1 MNKLFTLLKNTFYP
15 NNEEYYD
22 FTLPENEIENSE
34 NTETN
39 SSENILT
46 KTNKTPSETNSSNIK
61 IDGINSEKDP
71 KNVFPS
77 LSINLDFLKVK
88 YNTLINSDIS
98 IREFT
103 LNARNKQYNSFLI
116 YIDGM
121 VDTKIINDFVL
132 EPLMLKNKANSY
144 DGNEVKVVSEAISNN
159 ITVRKVKK
167 FDLVDYIYN
176 SLVPQNSVKKK
187 QSFSDILSDV
197 NIGNCLLFV
206 DTIDTAFSIDAKGFK
221 QRSVDSPKNE
231 TVIRGAQEAFTEAI
245 RTNTSMIRRFVNNEN
260 LVIES
265 LSIGKVTKTQ
275 CAVCYMKDIANDD
288 LVAEVKYRLNNL
300 DIDSIISSGQLE
312 QLIEDNSKCSLPQML
327 STERPDKAANH
338 LLSGRVVVIVNGSPY
353 VLIMPCVFVDFLSS
367 AEDPN
372 LKFQYANLLKFVRL
386 VAFFITLLLPGLY
399 VAITN
404 FHQEIIPTELLFA
417 IVASRESVP
426 FPIIVE
432 ILAMEISFELIREA
446 SLRVP
451 SPIGTT
457 IGIIGALILGQ
468 AAVEASI
475 VSPILIIIVAIT
487 GITSFAIPD
496 FYLSFHLRIVRFLY
510 IIAGFLA
517 GFLGI
522 GIVLFSHLV
531 LLCSLKSFGVSYL
544 APFVPATSKN
554 NKAYFMPPFW
564 NREKRPDFLNTKRPQ
579 KEARISMKWK
589 YKIGGN
595 NGN

>member
-1 MNKLFTLLKNTFYP
+1 MNKFFTLIKNTFYP
-15 NNEEYYD
+15 NNEQPYE
-22 FTLPENEIENSE
+22 FILPENGMESSKAPDNSE
-34 NTETN
+34 T
-39 SSENILT
+39 SEI
-46 KTNKTPSETNSSNIK
+46 KTDE
-61 IDGINSEKDP
+61 INSKNDP
-71 KNVFPS
+71 ENVFPS
-77 LSINLDFLKVK
+77 LSVNLEFLKVK
-88 YNTLINSDIS
+88 YNTLINSDIVV
-98 IREFT
+98 REFI
-103 LNARNKQYNSFLI
+103 LNARNKQYNAFLI

-132 EPLMLKNKANSY
+132 EPLMLRNRANIY
-144 DGNEVKVVSEAISNN
+144 DGNETRVVSEAISNN

-176 SLVPQNSVKKK
+176 SLVPQNSVKKQK
-187 QSFSDILSDV
+187 SFSDILSDI
-197 NIGNCLLFV
+197 NMGNCLLFV

-221 QRSVDSPKNE
+221 QRSIDSPKNE

-265 LSIGKVTKTQ
+265 LSVGKVTKTK

-300 DIDSIISSGQLE
+300 DIDTIISSGQLE

-338 LLSGRVVVIVNGSPY
+338 ILSGRVIVVVNGSPY

-372 LKFQYANLLKFVRL
+372 LKFQFANLLKFVRV

-475 VSPILIIIVAIT
+475 VSPILIIIIAIT

-496 FYLSFHLRIVRFLY
+496 FYLSFHLRIARFIY
-510 IIAGFLA
+510 IIGGFLG

-522 GIVLFSHLV
+522 GIVLFGHLII
-531 LLCSLKSFGVSYL
+531 LCSIKSFGVSYL
-544 APFVPATSKN
+544 APYIPATNKN
-554 NKAYFMPPFW
+554 NKSYFMPPLW

-579 KEARISMKWK
+579 KEERVSMKWK
-589 YKIGGN
+589 YQSGGSD
-595 NGN
+595 GD

>member
-1 MNKLFTLLKNTFYP
+1 MNKLFTLIKNTFYP
-15 NNEEYYD
+15 NNEEHYE
-22 FTLPENEIENSE
+22 FILPENSAESVESNDE
-34 NTETN
+34 V
-39 SSENILT
+39 
-46 KTNKTPSETNSSNIK
+46 KTDE
-61 IDGINSEKDP
+61 INSQKDP
-71 KNVFPS
+71 ESVFPS

-88 YNTLINSDIS
+88 YNTLINSDIVV
-98 IREFT
+98 REFT
-103 LNARNKQYNSFLI
+103 LTARNRQYGAFLI

-132 EPLMLKNKANSY
+132 EPLMLRNRANSY
-144 DGNEVKVVSEAISNN
+144 DGNETRVVSEAISNN

-176 SLVPQNSVKKK
+176 SLVPQNAVKKK
-187 QSFSDILSDV
+187 KSFNDILPDI
-197 NIGNCLLFV
+197 NMGNCLLFV

-221 QRSVDSPKNE
+221 QRGVDSPKNE

-265 LSIGKVTKTQ
+265 LSVGKVTKTK

-300 DIDSIISSGQLE
+300 DIDTIISSGQLE

-338 LLSGRVVVIVNGSPY
+338 ILSGRVVVIVNGSPY

-417 IVASRESVP
+417 IVASRESIP

-446 SLRVP
+446 S
-451 SPIGTT
+451 
-457 IGIIGALILGQ
+457 
-468 AAVEASI
+468 
-475 VSPILIIIVAIT
+475 
-487 GITSFAIPD
+487 
-496 FYLSFHLRIVRFLY
+496 
-510 IIAGFLA
+510 
-517 GFLGI
+517 
-522 GIVLFSHLV
+522 
-531 LLCSLKSFGVSYL
+531 
-544 APFVPATSKN
+544 
-554 NKAYFMPPFW
+554 
-564 NREKRPDFLNTKRPQ
+564 
-579 KEARISMKWK
+579 
-589 YKIGGN
+589 
-595 NGN
+595 

>member
-1 MNKLFTLLKNTFYP
+1 MNKLFTLIKNTFYP
-15 NNEEYYD
+15 NNEEHYD
-22 FTLPENEIENSE
+22 FILPENSAESVESNDE
-34 NTETN
+34 V
-39 SSENILT
+39 
-46 KTNKTPSETNSSNIK
+46 KTDE
-61 IDGINSEKDP
+61 INSQKDP
-71 KNVFPS
+71 ESVFPS
-77 LSINLDFLKVK
+77 LSVNLDFLKVK
-88 YNTLINSDIS
+88 YNTLINSDIVV
-98 IREFT
+98 REFT
-103 LNARNKQYNSFLI
+103 LTARNRQYGAFLI

-132 EPLMLKNKANSY
+132 EPLMLRNRANSY
-144 DGNEVKVVSEAISNN
+144 DGNETRVVSEAISNN

-176 SLVPQNSVKKK
+176 SLVPQNAVKKK
-187 QSFSDILSDV
+187 KSFNDILPDI
-197 NIGNCLLFV
+197 NMGNCLLFV

-221 QRSVDSPKNE
+221 QRGVDSPKNE

-265 LSIGKVTKTQ
+265 LSVGKVTKTK

-300 DIDSIISSGQLE
+300 DIDTIISSGQLE

-338 LLSGRVVVIVNGSPY
+338 ILSGRVVVIVNGSPY

-475 VSPILIIIVAIT
+475 VSPILIIIIAIT

-496 FYLSFHLRIVRFLY
+496 FYLSFHLRIARFLY

-522 GIVLFSHLV
+522 GIVLFGHLI

-544 APFVPATSKN
+544 APYVPATSKN

-564 NREKRPDFLNTKRPQ
+564 SREKRPDFLNSKRPRKQ
-579 KEARISMKWK
+579 ERVSMKWK
-589 YKIGGN
+589 YKVDN
-595 NGN
+595 

>member
-1 MNKLFTLLKNTFYP
+1 MNKFFTLIKNTFYP
-15 NNEEYYD
+15 NTEEHYD
-22 FTLPENEIENSE
+22 FILPENNSE
-34 NTETN
+34 SVQSNDEV
-39 SSENILT
+39 
-46 KTNKTPSETNSSNIK
+46 KTDE
-61 IDGINSEKDP
+61 INSQKDP
-71 KNVFPS
+71 ESVFPS
-77 LSINLDFLKVK
+77 LSVNLDFLKVK
-88 YNTLINSDIS
+88 YNTLINSDIVV
-98 IREFT
+98 REFT
-103 LNARNKQYNSFLI
+103 LTARNRQYGAFLI

-132 EPLMLKNKANSY
+132 EPLMLRNRANSY
-144 DGNEVKVVSEAISNN
+144 DGNETRIVSEAISNN

-176 SLVPQNSVKKK
+176 SLVPQNAVKKK
-187 QSFSDILSDV
+187 KSFNDILPDI

-221 QRSVDSPKNE
+221 QRGVDSPKNE

-265 LSIGKVTKTQ
+265 LSVGKVTKTK

-300 DIDSIISSGQLE
+300 DIDTIISSGQLE
-312 QLIEDNSKCSLPQML
+312 QLIEDDSKCSLPQML

-338 LLSGRVVVIVNGSPY
+338 ILSGRVVVIVNGSPY

-475 VSPILIIIVAIT
+475 VSPILIIIIAIT

-496 FYLSFHLRIVRFLY
+496 FYLSFHLRIARFLY

-522 GIVLFSHLV
+522 GIVLFGHLI

-544 APFVPATSKN
+544 APYIPATSKN

-564 NREKRPDFLNTKRPQ
+564 NREKRPDFLNSKRPKKQ
-579 KEARISMKWK
+579 ERVSMKWK
-589 YKIGGN
+589 YQLGGK

>member
-1 MNKLFTLLKNTFYP
+1 MNKFFTLIKNTFYP
-15 NNEEYYD
+15 NNEQPYE
-22 FTLPENEIENSE
+22 FILPENGMESSKAPDNSE
-34 NTETN
+34 T
-39 SSENILT
+39 SEI
-46 KTNKTPSETNSSNIK
+46 KTDE
-61 IDGINSEKDP
+61 INSKNDP
-71 KNVFPS
+71 ENVFPS
-77 LSINLDFLKVK
+77 LSVNLEFLKVK
-88 YNTLINSDIS
+88 YNTLINSDIVV
-98 IREFT
+98 REFI
-103 LNARNKQYNSFLI
+103 LNARNKQYNAFII

-132 EPLMLKNKANSY
+132 EPLMLRNRANIY
-144 DGNEVKVVSEAISNN
+144 DGNETRVVSEAISNN

-176 SLVPQNSVKKK
+176 SLVPQNSVKKQK
-187 QSFSDILSDV
+187 SFSDILSDI
-197 NIGNCLLFV
+197 NMGNCLLFV
-206 DTIDTAFSIDAKGFK
+206 DTIDTTFSIDAKGFK
-221 QRSVDSPKNE
+221 QRSIDSPKNE

-265 LSIGKVTKTQ
+265 LSVGKVTKTK

-300 DIDSIISSGQLE
+300 DIDTIISSGQLE
-312 QLIEDNSKCSLPQML
+312 QLIEDNSKSSLPQML

-338 LLSGRVVVIVNGSPY
+338 ILSGRVVVVVNGSPY

-372 LKFQYANLLKFVRL
+372 LKFQFANLLKFVRL
-386 VAFFITLLLPGLY
+386 LAFIITLLLPGLY

-475 VSPILIIIVAIT
+475 VSPILIIIIAIT

-496 FYLSFHLRIVRFLY
+496 FYLSFHLRIARFIY
-510 IIAGFLA
+510 IIGGFLG

-522 GIVLFSHLV
+522 GIVLFGHLII
-531 LLCSLKSFGVSYL
+531 LCSIKSFGVSYL
-544 APFVPATSKN
+544 APYIPATNKN
-554 NKAYFMPPFW
+554 NKSYFMPPLW

-579 KEARISMKWK
+579 KEERVSMKWK
-589 YKIGGN
+589 YQSGGSD
-595 NGN
+595 GD

>member
-1 MNKLFTLLKNTFYP
+1 MNKLFTLIKNTFYP
-15 NNEEYYD
+15 NNEEHYD
-22 FTLPENEIENSE
+22 FILPENSAESVESNDE
-34 NTETN
+34 V
-39 SSENILT
+39 
-46 KTNKTPSETNSSNIK
+46 KTDE
-61 IDGINSEKDP
+61 INSQKDP
-71 KNVFPS
+71 ESVFPS

-88 YNTLINSDIS
+88 YNTLINSDIVV
-98 IREFT
+98 REFT
-103 LNARNKQYNSFLI
+103 LTARNRQYGAFLI

-132 EPLMLKNKANSY
+132 EPLMLRNRANSY
-144 DGNEVKVVSEAISNN
+144 DGNETRIVSEAISNN

-176 SLVPQNSVKKK
+176 SLVPQNAVKKK
-187 QSFSDILSDV
+187 KSFNDILPDI
-197 NIGNCLLFV
+197 NMGNCLLFV

-221 QRSVDSPKNE
+221 QRGVDSPKNE

-265 LSIGKVTKTQ
+265 LSVGKVTKTK

-300 DIDSIISSGQLE
+300 DIDTIISSGQLE

-338 LLSGRVVVIVNGSPY
+338 ILSGRVVVIVNGSPY

-475 VSPILIIIVAIT
+475 VSPILIIIIAIT

-496 FYLSFHLRIVRFLY
+496 FYLSFHLRIARFLY

-522 GIVLFSHLV
+522 GIVLFGHLI

-544 APFVPATSKN
+544 APYIPATSKN

-564 NREKRPDFLNTKRPQ
+564 SREKRPDFLNSKRPKKQ
-579 KEARISMKWK
+579 ERVSMKWK
-589 YKIGGN
+589 YQLGGK

>member
-1 MNKLFTLLKNTFYP
+1 MNKLFTLIKNTFYP
-15 NNEEYYD
+15 NNEEHYD
-22 FTLPENEIENSE
+22 FILPENSAESVESNDE
-34 NTETN
+34 V
-39 SSENILT
+39 
-46 KTNKTPSETNSSNIK
+46 KTDE
-61 IDGINSEKDP
+61 INSQKDP
-71 KNVFPS
+71 ESVFPS

-88 YNTLINSDIS
+88 YNTLINSDIVV
-98 IREFT
+98 REFT
-103 LNARNKQYNSFLI
+103 LTARNRQYGAFLI

-132 EPLMLKNKANSY
+132 EPLMLRNRANSY
-144 DGNEVKVVSEAISNN
+144 DGNETRVVSEAISNN

-176 SLVPQNSVKKK
+176 SLVPQNAVKKIK
-187 QSFSDILSDV
+187 SFSDILADI
-197 NIGNCLLFV
+197 NMGNCLLFV
-206 DTIDTAFSIDAKGFK
+206 DTIYTAFSIDAKGFK

-265 LSIGKVTKTQ
+265 LSVGKVTKTK

-300 DIDSIISSGQLE
+300 DIDTIISSGQLE

-338 LLSGRVVVIVNGSPY
+338 ILSGRVVVIVNGSPY

-475 VSPILIIIVAIT
+475 VSPILIIIIAIT

-496 FYLSFHLRIVRFLY
+496 FYLSFHLRIARFLY

-522 GIVLFSHLV
+522 GIVLFGHLI

-544 APFVPATSKN
+544 APYIPATSKN

-564 NREKRPDFLNTKRPQ
+564 NREKRPDFLNSKRPRKQ
-579 KEARISMKWK
+579 ERVSMKWK
-589 YKIGGN
+589 YQLGGK

>member
-1 MNKLFTLLKNTFYP
+1 MNKLFTLIKNTFYP
-15 NNEEYYD
+15 NNEEHYE
-22 FTLPENEIENSE
+22 FILPENSAESVESNDE
-34 NTETN
+34 V
-39 SSENILT
+39 
-46 KTNKTPSETNSSNIK
+46 KTDE
-61 IDGINSEKDP
+61 INSQKDP
-71 KNVFPS
+71 ESVFPS

-88 YNTLINSDIS
+88 YNTLINSDIVV
-98 IREFT
+98 REFT
-103 LNARNKQYNSFLI
+103 LTARNRQYGAFLI

-132 EPLMLKNKANSY
+132 EPLMLRNRANSY
-144 DGNEVKVVSEAISNN
+144 DGNETRIVSEAISNN

-176 SLVPQNSVKKK
+176 SLVPQNAVKKK
-187 QSFSDILSDV
+187 KSFNDILPDI
-197 NIGNCLLFV
+197 NMGNCLLFV

-221 QRSVDSPKNE
+221 QRGVDSPKNE

-265 LSIGKVTKTQ
+265 LSVGKVTKTK

-300 DIDSIISSGQLE
+300 DIDTIISSGQLE

-338 LLSGRVVVIVNGSPY
+338 ILSGRVVVIVNGSPY

-475 VSPILIIIVAIT
+475 VSPILIIIIAIT

-496 FYLSFHLRIVRFLY
+496 FYLSFHLRIARFLY

-522 GIVLFSHLV
+522 GIVLFGHLI

-544 APFVPATSKN
+544 APYIPATSKN

-564 NREKRPDFLNTKRPQ
+564 SREKRPDFLNSKRPKKQ
-579 KEARISMKWK
+579 ERVSMKWK
-589 YKIGGN
+589 YQLGGK

>member
-1 MNKLFTLLKNTFYP
+1 MNKLFTLIKNTFYP
-15 NNEEYYD
+15 NNEEHYD
-22 FTLPENEIENSE
+22 FILPENSAESVESNDE
-34 NTETN
+34 V
-39 SSENILT
+39 
-46 KTNKTPSETNSSNIK
+46 KTDE
-61 IDGINSEKDP
+61 INSQKDP
-71 KNVFPS
+71 ESVFPS
-77 LSINLDFLKVK
+77 LSVNLDFLKVK
-88 YNTLINSDIS
+88 YNTLINSDIVV
-98 IREFT
+98 REFT
-103 LNARNKQYNSFLI
+103 LTARNRQYGAFLI

-132 EPLMLKNKANSY
+132 EPLMLRNRANSY
-144 DGNEVKVVSEAISNN
+144 DGNETRVVSEAISNN

-176 SLVPQNSVKKK
+176 SLVPQNAVKKK
-187 QSFSDILSDV
+187 KSFNDILPDI
-197 NIGNCLLFV
+197 NMGNCLLFV

-221 QRSVDSPKNE
+221 QRGVDSPKNE

-265 LSIGKVTKTQ
+265 LSVGKVTKTK

-300 DIDSIISSGQLE
+300 DIDTIISSGQLE

-338 LLSGRVVVIVNGSPY
+338 ILSGRVVVIVNGSPY

-475 VSPILIIIVAIT
+475 VSPILIIIIAIT

-496 FYLSFHLRIVRFLY
+496 FYLSFHLRIARFLY

-522 GIVLFSHLV
+522 GIVLFGHLI

-544 APFVPATSKN
+544 APYIPATSKN

-564 NREKRPDFLNTKRPQ
+564 NREKRPDFLNSKRPRKQ
-579 KEARISMKWK
+579 ERVSMKWK
-589 YKIGGN
+589 YQLGGK

>member
-1 MNKLFTLLKNTFYP
+1 MNKFFTLIKNTFYP
-15 NNEEYYD
+15 NNDPHYE
-22 FTLPENEIENSE
+22 FILPENSAESVEN
-34 NTETN
+34 NDDIKTDNIN
-39 SSENILT
+39 SSQA
-46 KTNKTPSETNSSNIK
+46 
-61 IDGINSEKDP
+61 P

-77 LSINLDFLKVK
+77 LNVNLEFLKVK
-88 YNTLINSDIS
+88 YNTLINSDIVV
-98 IREFT
+98 REFT
-103 LNARNKQYNSFLI
+103 LTARNRQYGAFLI

-132 EPLMLKNKANSY
+132 EPLMLRNRANSY
-144 DGNEVKVVSEAISNN
+144 DGNETRVVSEAISNN

-176 SLVPQNSVKKK
+176 SLVPQNAVKKK
-187 QSFSDILSDV
+187 KSFNDILPDI
-197 NIGNCLLFV
+197 NMGNCLLFV

-221 QRSVDSPKNE
+221 QRGVDSPKNE

-265 LSIGKVTKTQ
+265 LSVGKVTKTK

-300 DIDSIISSGQLE
+300 DIDTIISSGQLE

-338 LLSGRVVVIVNGSPY
+338 ILSGRVVVIVNGSPY

-475 VSPILIIIVAIT
+475 VSPILIIIIAIT

-496 FYLSFHLRIVRFLY
+496 FYLSFHLRIARFLY

-522 GIVLFSHLV
+522 GIVLFGHLI

-544 APFVPATSKN
+544 APYIPATSKN

-564 NREKRPDFLNTKRPQ
+564 NREKRPDFLNSKRPKKQ
-579 KEARISMKWK
+579 ERVSMKWK
-589 YKIGGN
+589 YQLGGK

>member
-1 MNKLFTLLKNTFYP
+1 MNKLFTLIKNTFYP
-15 NNEEYYD
+15 NNEEHYE
-22 FTLPENEIENSE
+22 FILPENSAESVESNDE
-34 NTETN
+34 V
-39 SSENILT
+39 
-46 KTNKTPSETNSSNIK
+46 KTDE
-61 IDGINSEKDP
+61 INSQKDP
-71 KNVFPS
+71 ESVFPS
-77 LSINLDFLKVK
+77 LSVNLDFLKVK
-88 YNTLINSDIS
+88 YNTLINSDIVV
-98 IREFT
+98 REFT
-103 LNARNKQYNSFLI
+103 LTARNRQYGAFLI

-132 EPLMLKNKANSY
+132 EPLMLRNRANSY
-144 DGNEVKVVSEAISNN
+144 DGNETRIVSEAISNN

-176 SLVPQNSVKKK
+176 SLVPQNAVKKK
-187 QSFSDILSDV
+187 KSFNDILPDI
-197 NIGNCLLFV
+197 NMGNCLLFV

-221 QRSVDSPKNE
+221 QRGVDSPKNE

-265 LSIGKVTKTQ
+265 LSVGKVTKTK

-300 DIDSIISSGQLE
+300 DIDTIISSGQLE

-338 LLSGRVVVIVNGSPY
+338 ILSGRVVVIVNGSPY

-386 VAFFITLLLPGLY
+386 VAFFITLHLPGLY

-475 VSPILIIIVAIT
+475 VSPILIIIIAIT

-496 FYLSFHLRIVRFLY
+496 FYLSFHLRIARFLY

-522 GIVLFSHLV
+522 GIVLFVHLI

-544 APFVPATSKN
+544 AAYIPATSKN

-564 NREKRPDFLNTKRPQ
+564 SREKRPDFLNSKRPKKQ
-579 KEARISMKWK
+579 DRISMKWK
-589 YKIGGN
+589 YQLGGK

>member
-1 MNKLFTLLKNTFYP
+1 MNKLFTLIKNTFYP
-15 NNEEYYD
+15 NNEEHYD
-22 FTLPENEIENSE
+22 FILPENSAESVESNDE
-34 NTETN
+34 V
-39 SSENILT
+39 
-46 KTNKTPSETNSSNIK
+46 KTDE
-61 IDGINSEKDP
+61 INSQKDP
-71 KNVFPS
+71 ESVFPS
-77 LSINLDFLKVK
+77 LSVNLDFLKVK
-88 YNTLINSDIS
+88 YNTLINSDIVV
-98 IREFT
+98 REFT
-103 LNARNKQYNSFLI
+103 LTARNRQYGAFLI

-132 EPLMLKNKANSY
+132 EPLMLRNRANSY
-144 DGNEVKVVSEAISNN
+144 DGNETRVVSEAISNN

-176 SLVPQNSVKKK
+176 SLVPQNAVKKK
-187 QSFSDILSDV
+187 KSFNDILPDI
-197 NIGNCLLFV
+197 NMGNCLLFV

-221 QRSVDSPKNE
+221 QRGVDSPKNE

-265 LSIGKVTKTQ
+265 LSVGKVTKTK

-300 DIDSIISSGQLE
+300 DIDTIISSGQLE

-338 LLSGRVVVIVNGSPY
+338 ILSGRVVVIVNGSPY

-475 VSPILIIIVAIT
+475 VSPILIIIIAIT

-496 FYLSFHLRIVRFLY
+496 FYLSFHLRIARFLY

-522 GIVLFSHLV
+522 GIVLFGHLI

-544 APFVPATSKN
+544 APYVPATSKN

-564 NREKRPDFLNTKRPQ
+564 SREKRPDFLNSKRPKKQ
-579 KEARISMKWK
+579 ERVSMKWK
-589 YKIGGN
+589 YQLGGK

>member
-1 MNKLFTLLKNTFYP
+1 MNKLFTLIKNTFYP
-15 NNEEYYD
+15 NNEEHYD
-22 FTLPENEIENSE
+22 FILPENSAESVESNDE
-34 NTETN
+34 V
-39 SSENILT
+39 
-46 KTNKTPSETNSSNIK
+46 KTDE
-61 IDGINSEKDP
+61 INSQKDP
-71 KNVFPS
+71 ESVFPS
-77 LSINLDFLKVK
+77 LSVNLDFLKVK
-88 YNTLINSDIS
+88 YNTLINSDIVV
-98 IREFT
+98 REFT
-103 LNARNKQYNSFLI
+103 LTARNRQYGAFLI

-132 EPLMLKNKANSY
+132 EPLMLRNRANSY
-144 DGNEVKVVSEAISNN
+144 DGNETRVVSEAISNN

-176 SLVPQNSVKKK
+176 SLVPQNAVKKK
-187 QSFSDILSDV
+187 KSFNDILPDI
-197 NIGNCLLFV
+197 NMGNCLLFV

-221 QRSVDSPKNE
+221 QRGVDSPKNE

-265 LSIGKVTKTQ
+265 LSVGKVTKTK

-300 DIDSIISSGQLE
+300 DIDTIISSGQLE

-338 LLSGRVVVIVNGSPY
+338 ILSGRVVVIVNGSPY

-475 VSPILIIIVAIT
+475 VSPILIIIIAIT

-496 FYLSFHLRIVRFLY
+496 FYLSFHLRIARFLY

-522 GIVLFSHLV
+522 GIVLFGHLI

-544 APFVPATSKN
+544 APYVPATSKN

-564 NREKRPDFLNTKRPQ
+564 SREKRPDFLNSKRPRKQ
-579 KEARISMKWK
+579 ERVSMKWK
-589 YKIGGN
+589 YQLGGK

>member
-1 MNKLFTLLKNTFYP
+1 MNKLFTLIKNTFYP
-15 NNEEYYD
+15 NNEEHYD
-22 FTLPENEIENSE
+22 FILPENSAESVESNDE
-34 NTETN
+34 V
-39 SSENILT
+39 
-46 KTNKTPSETNSSNIK
+46 KTDE
-61 IDGINSEKDP
+61 INSQKDP
-71 KNVFPS
+71 ESVFPS
-77 LSINLDFLKVK
+77 LSVNLDFLKVK
-88 YNTLINSDIS
+88 YNTLINSDIVV
-98 IREFT
+98 REFT
-103 LNARNKQYNSFLI
+103 LTARNRQYGAFLI

-132 EPLMLKNKANSY
+132 EPLMLRNRANSY
-144 DGNEVKVVSEAISNN
+144 DGNETRVVSEAISNN

-176 SLVPQNSVKKK
+176 SLVPQNAVKKK
-187 QSFSDILSDV
+187 KSFNDILPDI
-197 NIGNCLLFV
+197 NMGNCLLFV
-206 DTIDTAFSIDAKGFK
+206 DTTDTAFSIDAKGFK
-221 QRSVDSPKNE
+221 QRGVDSPKNE

-265 LSIGKVTKTQ
+265 LSVGKVTKTK
-275 CAVCYMKDIANDD
+275 CAVCYMKDIANYD

-300 DIDSIISSGQLE
+300 DIDTIISSGQLE

-338 LLSGRVVVIVNGSPY
+338 ILSGRVVVIVNGSPY

-404 FHQEIIPTELLFA
+404 FHQEIIPTELLFS

-475 VSPILIIIVAIT
+475 VSPILIIIIAIT

-496 FYLSFHLRIVRFLY
+496 FYLSFHLRIARFLY

-522 GIVLFSHLV
+522 GIVLFVHLI

-544 APFVPATSKN
+544 AAYIPATSKN

-564 NREKRPDFLNTKRPQ
+564 SREKRPDFLNSKRPKKQ
-579 KEARISMKWK
+579 DRISMKWK
-589 YKIGGN
+589 YQLGGK

>member
-1 MNKLFTLLKNTFYP
+1 MNKLFTLIKNTFYP
-15 NNEEYYD
+15 NNEEHYD
-22 FTLPENEIENSE
+22 FILPENSAESVESNDE
-34 NTETN
+34 V
-39 SSENILT
+39 
-46 KTNKTPSETNSSNIK
+46 KTDE
-61 IDGINSEKDP
+61 INSQKDP
-71 KNVFPS
+71 ESVFPS
-77 LSINLDFLKVK
+77 LSVNLDFLKVK
-88 YNTLINSDIS
+88 YNTLINSDIVV
-98 IREFT
+98 REFT
-103 LNARNKQYNSFLI
+103 LTARNRQYGAFLI

-132 EPLMLKNKANSY
+132 EPLMLRNRANSY
-144 DGNEVKVVSEAISNN
+144 DGNETRVVSEAISNN

-176 SLVPQNSVKKK
+176 SLVPQNAVKKK
-187 QSFSDILSDV
+187 KSFNDILPDI
-197 NIGNCLLFV
+197 NMGNCLLFV

-221 QRSVDSPKNE
+221 QRGVDSPKNE

-265 LSIGKVTKTQ
+265 LSVGKVTKTK

-300 DIDSIISSGQLE
+300 DIDTIISSGQLE

-338 LLSGRVVVIVNGSPY
+338 ILSGRVVVIVNGSPY

-417 IVASRESVP
+417 IVASRESIP

-475 VSPILIIIVAIT
+475 VSPILIIIIAIT

-496 FYLSFHLRIVRFLY
+496 FYLSFHLSIVRFLY
-510 IIAGFLA
+510 TIAGFLA

-522 GIVLFSHLV
+522 GIVLFGHLI

-544 APFVPATSKN
+544 APYIPSTGKN
-554 NKAYFMPPFW
+554 NKSYFMPPFW
-564 NREKRPDFLNTKRPQ
+564 NREKRPDFLNTKRPK
-579 KEARISMKWK
+579 KEERISMKWK
-589 YKIGGN
+589 YQVGGKH
-595 NGN
+595 GN

>member
-1 MNKLFTLLKNTFYP
+1 MNKLFTLIKNTFYP
-15 NNEEYYD
+15 NNEEHYD
-22 FTLPENEIENSE
+22 FILPENSAESVESNDE
-34 NTETN
+34 V
-39 SSENILT
+39 
-46 KTNKTPSETNSSNIK
+46 KTDE
-61 IDGINSEKDP
+61 INSQKDP
-71 KNVFPS
+71 ESVFPS
-77 LSINLDFLKVK
+77 LSVNLDFLKVK
-88 YNTLINSDIS
+88 YNTLINSDIVV
-98 IREFT
+98 REFT
-103 LNARNKQYNSFLI
+103 LTARNRQYGAFLI

-132 EPLMLKNKANSY
+132 EPLMLRNRANSY
-144 DGNEVKVVSEAISNN
+144 DGNETRVVSEAISNN

-176 SLVPQNSVKKK
+176 SLVPQNAVKKK
-187 QSFSDILSDV
+187 KSFNDILPDI
-197 NIGNCLLFV
+197 NMGNCLLFV

-221 QRSVDSPKNE
+221 QRGVDSPKNE

-265 LSIGKVTKTQ
+265 LSVGKVTKTK

-300 DIDSIISSGQLE
+300 DIDTIISSGQLE

-338 LLSGRVVVIVNGSPY
+338 ILSGRVVVIVNGSPY

-417 IVASRESVP
+417 IVASRESIP

-475 VSPILIIIVAIT
+475 VSPILIIIIAIT

-510 IIAGFLA
+510 TIAGFLA

-522 GIVLFSHLV
+522 GIVLFGHLI

-544 APFVPATSKN
+544 APYIPSTGKN
-554 NKAYFMPPFW
+554 NKSYFMPPFW
-564 NREKRPDFLNTKRPQ
+564 NREKRPDFLNTKRPK
-579 KEARISMKWK
+579 KEERISMKWK
-589 YKIGGN
+589 YQVGGKH
-595 NGN
+595 GN

>member
-1 MNKLFTLLKNTFYP
+1 MNKLFTLIKNTFYP
-15 NNEEYYD
+15 NNEEHYD
-22 FTLPENEIENSE
+22 FILPENNSE
-34 NTETN
+34 SVQSNDEV
-39 SSENILT
+39 
-46 KTNKTPSETNSSNIK
+46 KTDE
-61 IDGINSEKDP
+61 INSQKDP
-71 KNVFPS
+71 ESVFPS
-77 LSINLDFLKVK
+77 LSVNLDFLKVK
-88 YNTLINSDIS
+88 YNTLINSDIVV
-98 IREFT
+98 REFT
-103 LNARNKQYNSFLI
+103 LTARNRQYGAFLI

-132 EPLMLKNKANSY
+132 EPLMLRNRANSY
-144 DGNEVKVVSEAISNN
+144 DGNETRVVSEAISNN

-176 SLVPQNSVKKK
+176 SLVPQNAVKKK
-187 QSFSDILSDV
+187 KSFNDILPDI
-197 NIGNCLLFV
+197 NMGNCLLFV

-221 QRSVDSPKNE
+221 QRGVDSPKNE

-245 RTNTSMIRRFVNNEN
+245 RPNTSMIRRFVNNEN

-265 LSIGKVTKTQ
+265 LSVGKVTKTK

-300 DIDSIISSGQLE
+300 DIDTIISSGQLE

-338 LLSGRVVVIVNGSPY
+338 ILSGRVVVIVNGSPY

-475 VSPILIIIVAIT
+475 VSPILIIIIAIT

-496 FYLSFHLRIVRFLY
+496 FYLSFHLRIARFLY

-522 GIVLFSHLV
+522 GIVLFVHLI

-544 APFVPATSKN
+544 AAYIPATSKN

-564 NREKRPDFLNTKRPQ
+564 SREKRPDFLNSKRPKKQ
-579 KEARISMKWK
+579 DRISMKWK
-589 YKIGGN
+589 YQLGGK

>member
-1 MNKLFTLLKNTFYP
+1 MNKLFTLIKNTFYP
-15 NNEEYYD
+15 NNEEHYE
-22 FTLPENEIENSE
+22 FILPENSAESVESNDE
-34 NTETN
+34 V
-39 SSENILT
+39 
-46 KTNKTPSETNSSNIK
+46 KTDE
-61 IDGINSEKDP
+61 INSQKDP
-71 KNVFPS
+71 ESVFPS
-77 LSINLDFLKVK
+77 LSVNLDFLKVK
-88 YNTLINSDIS
+88 YNTLINSDIVV
-98 IREFT
+98 REFT
-103 LNARNKQYNSFLI
+103 LTARNRQYGAFLI

-132 EPLMLKNKANSY
+132 EPLMLRNRANSY
-144 DGNEVKVVSEAISNN
+144 DGNETRIVSEAISNN

-176 SLVPQNSVKKK
+176 SLVPQNAVKKK
-187 QSFSDILSDV
+187 KSFNDILPDI
-197 NIGNCLLFV
+197 NMGNCLLFV

-221 QRSVDSPKNE
+221 QRGVDSPKNE

-265 LSIGKVTKTQ
+265 LSVGKVTKTK

-300 DIDSIISSGQLE
+300 DIDTIISSGQLE

-338 LLSGRVVVIVNGSPY
+338 ILSGRVVVIVNGSPY

-475 VSPILIIIVAIT
+475 VSPILIIIIAIT

-496 FYLSFHLRIVRFLY
+496 FYLSFHLRIARFLY

-522 GIVLFSHLV
+522 GIVLFVHLI

-544 APFVPATSKN
+544 AAYIPATSKN

-564 NREKRPDFLNTKRPQ
+564 SREKRPDFLNSKRPKKQ
-579 KEARISMKWK
+579 DRISMKWK
-589 YKIGGN
+589 YQLGGK

>member
-1 MNKLFTLLKNTFYP
+1 MNKLFTLIKNTFYP
-15 NNEEYYD
+15 NNEEHYD
-22 FTLPENEIENSE
+22 FILPENSAESVESNDE
-34 NTETN
+34 V
-39 SSENILT
+39 
-46 KTNKTPSETNSSNIK
+46 KTDE
-61 IDGINSEKDP
+61 INSQKDLES
-71 KNVFPS
+71 VFPS
-77 LSINLDFLKVK
+77 LSVNLDFLKVK
-88 YNTLINSDIS
+88 YNTLINSDIVV
-98 IREFT
+98 REFT
-103 LNARNKQYNSFLI
+103 LTARNRQYGAFLI

-132 EPLMLKNKANSY
+132 EPLMLRNRANSY
-144 DGNEVKVVSEAISNN
+144 DGNETRVVSEAISNN

-176 SLVPQNSVKKK
+176 SLVPQNAVKKK
-187 QSFSDILSDV
+187 KSFNDILPDI
-197 NIGNCLLFV
+197 NMGNCLLFV

-221 QRSVDSPKNE
+221 QRGVDSPKNE

-265 LSIGKVTKTQ
+265 LSVGKVTKTK

-300 DIDSIISSGQLE
+300 DIDTIISSGQLE

-338 LLSGRVVVIVNGSPY
+338 ILSGRVVVIVNGSPY

-475 VSPILIIIVAIT
+475 VSPILIIIIAIT

-496 FYLSFHLRIVRFLY
+496 FYLSFHLRIARFLY

-522 GIVLFSHLV
+522 GIVLFGHLI

-544 APFVPATSKN
+544 APYIPATSKN

-564 NREKRPDFLNTKRPQ
+564 SREKRPDFLNSKRPKKQ
-579 KEARISMKWK
+579 DRISMKWK
-589 YKIGGN
+589 YKVDN
-595 NGN
+595 

>member
-1 MNKLFTLLKNTFYP
+1 MNKLFTLIKNTFYP
-15 NNEEYYD
+15 NNEEHYD
-22 FTLPENEIENSE
+22 FILPENSAESVESNDE
-34 NTETN
+34 V
-39 SSENILT
+39 
-46 KTNKTPSETNSSNIK
+46 KTDE
-61 IDGINSEKDP
+61 INSQKDP
-71 KNVFPS
+71 ESVFPS

-88 YNTLINSDIS
+88 YNTLINSDIVV
-98 IREFT
+98 REFT
-103 LNARNKQYNSFLI
+103 LTARNRQYGAFLI

-132 EPLMLKNKANSY
+132 EPLMLRNRANSY
-144 DGNEVKVVSEAISNN
+144 DGNETRVVSEAISNN

-176 SLVPQNSVKKK
+176 SLVPQNAVKKK
-187 QSFSDILSDV
+187 KSFNDILPDI
-197 NIGNCLLFV
+197 NMGNCLLFV

-221 QRSVDSPKNE
+221 QRGVDSPKNE

-265 LSIGKVTKTQ
+265 LSVGKVTKTK

-300 DIDSIISSGQLE
+300 DIDTIISSGQLE

-338 LLSGRVVVIVNGSPY
+338 ILSGRVVVIVNGSPY

-417 IVASRESVP
+417 IVASRESIP

-475 VSPILIIIVAIT
+475 VSPILIIIIAIT

-510 IIAGFLA
+510 TIAGFLA

-522 GIVLFSHLV
+522 GIVLFGHLI

-544 APFVPATSKN
+544 APYIPSTGKN
-554 NKAYFMPPFW
+554 NKSYFMPPFW
-564 NREKRPDFLNTKRPQ
+564 NREKRPDFLNTKRPK
-579 KEARISMKWK
+579 KEERISMKWK
-589 YKIGGN
+589 YKVDN
-595 NGN
+595 

>member
-1 MNKLFTLLKNTFYP
+1 MNKFFTLLKNTFYP
-15 NNEEYYD
+15 NNEQQYD
-22 FTLPENEIENSE
+22 FILPENSNEDTENNNISTVVE
-34 NTETN
+34 TSNT
-39 SSENILT
+39 
-46 KTNKTPSETNSSNIK
+46 K
-61 IDGINSEKDP
+61 IDEINSNQDP

-77 LSINLDFLKVK
+77 LNINLEFLKVK
-88 YNTLINSDIS
+88 YNTLINSDI
-98 IREFT
+98 IVREFT
-103 LNARNKQYNSFLI
+103 LNARNKQYNAFLI

-132 EPLMLKNKANSY
+132 EPLMLRNRANIY
-144 DGNEVKVVSEAISNN
+144 DGNETKVVSEAISNN

-167 FDLVDYIYN
+167 FNLVDYIYN
-176 SLVPQNSVKKK
+176 SLVPQNAVKKK
-187 QSFSDILSDV
+187 TSFNDILADI
-197 NIGNCLLFV
+197 NIGNCLLFI
-206 DTIDTAFSIDAKGFK
+206 DTIDIAFSIDAKGFK

-245 RTNTSMIRRFVNNEN
+245 RTNTSMIRRYVSNEN

-265 LSIGKVTKTQ
+265 INVGKVTKTT
-275 CAVCYMKDIANDD
+275 CAVCYMKDIANDY

-300 DIDSIISSGQLE
+300 DVDSIISSGQLE

-338 LLSGRVVVIVNGSPY
+338 ILSGRVVVVVNGSPY

-372 LKFQYANLLKFVRL
+372 LKFQYTNLLKFVRL
-386 VAFFITLLLPGLY
+386 IAFFITLLLPGLY

-475 VSPILIIIVAIT
+475 VSPILIIIIAIT

-496 FYLSFHLRIVRFLY
+496 FYLSFHLRIARFLY

-522 GIVLFSHLV
+522 GIILFGHLI

-544 APFVPATSKN
+544 APYVPTTSKN

-564 NREKRPDFLNTKRPQ
+564 NREKRPDFLNSKRPKKQ
-579 KEARISMKWK
+579 ERVSMKWK
-589 YKIGGN
+589 YQLGGK

>member
-1 MNKLFTLLKNTFYP
+1 MNKLFTLIKNTFYP
-15 NNEEYYD
+15 NNEEHYD
-22 FTLPENEIENSE
+22 FILPENSAESVESNDE
-34 NTETN
+34 V
-39 SSENILT
+39 
-46 KTNKTPSETNSSNIK
+46 KTDE
-61 IDGINSEKDP
+61 INSQKDP
-71 KNVFPS
+71 ESVFPS
-77 LSINLDFLKVK
+77 LSVNLDFLKVK
-88 YNTLINSDIS
+88 YNTLINSDIVV
-98 IREFT
+98 REFT
-103 LNARNKQYNSFLI
+103 LTARNRQYGAFLI

-132 EPLMLKNKANSY
+132 EPLMLRNRANSY
-144 DGNEVKVVSEAISNN
+144 DGNETRVVSEAISNN

-176 SLVPQNSVKKK
+176 SLVPQNAVKKK
-187 QSFSDILSDV
+187 KSFNDILPDI
-197 NIGNCLLFV
+197 NMGNCLLFV

-221 QRSVDSPKNE
+221 QRGVDSPKNE

-265 LSIGKVTKTQ
+265 LSVGKVTKTK

-300 DIDSIISSGQLE
+300 DIDTIISSGQLE

-338 LLSGRVVVIVNGSPY
+338 ILSGRVVVIVNGSPY

-475 VSPILIIIVAIT
+475 VSPILIIIIAIT

-496 FYLSFHLRIVRFLY
+496 FYLSFHLRIARFLY

-522 GIVLFSHLV
+522 GIVLFGHLI

-544 APFVPATSKN
+544 VPYIPATSKN

-564 NREKRPDFLNTKRPQ
+564 SREKRPDFLNSKRPKKQ
-579 KEARISMKWK
+579 ERVSMKWK
-589 YKIGGN
+589 YKVDN
-595 NGN
+595 

>member
-1 MNKLFTLLKNTFYP
+1 MNKFFTLIKNTFYP
-15 NNEEYYD
+15 NNEEHYN
-22 FTLPENEIENSE
+22 FILPENSDESTENNNEI
-34 NTETN
+34 
-39 SSENILT
+39 
-46 KTNKTPSETNSSNIK
+46 KTDE
-61 IDGINSEKDP
+61 INDKKDP
-71 KNVFPS
+71 ENVFPS
-77 LSINLDFLKVK
+77 LSVNLDFLKVK
-88 YNTLINSDIS
+88 YNALINSDIV
-98 IREFT
+98 IRDFT
-103 LNARNKQYNSFLI
+103 LTARNRQYGAFLI
-116 YIDGM
+116 YVDGM

-132 EPLMLKNKANSY
+132 EPLMLRNRANSY
-144 DGNEVKVVSEAISNN
+144 DGNETRVVSEAISNN
-159 ITVRKVKK
+159 ITVRKVKR

-176 SLVPQNSVKKK
+176 SLVPQNAVKKK
-187 QSFSDILSDV
+187 KSFTDILADI
-197 NIGNCLLFV
+197 NMGNCLLLV
-206 DTIDTAFSIDAKGFK
+206 DTIDIAFSIDAKGFK
-221 QRSVDSPKNE
+221 QRGIDSPKNE

-265 LSIGKVTKTQ
+265 ISVGKVTKTK

-300 DIDSIISSGQLE
+300 DVDSVISSGQLE

-338 LLSGRVVVIVNGSPY
+338 ILSGRVVVVVNGSPY

-386 VAFFITLLLPGLY
+386 IAFFITLLLPGLY

-475 VSPILIIIVAIT
+475 VSPILIIIIAIT

-496 FYLSFHLRIVRFLY
+496 FYLSFHLRIARFLY

-522 GIVLFSHLV
+522 GIVLFGHLI

-544 APFVPATSKN
+544 APYIPSSGKN

-564 NREKRPDFLNTKRPQ
+564 NREKRPDFLNSKRPK
-579 KEARISMKWK
+579 KEERISMKWK
-589 YKIGGN
+589 YQIGGK

>member
-1 MNKLFTLLKNTFYP
+1 MNKLFTLIKNTFYP
-15 NNEEYYD
+15 NNEEHYD
-22 FTLPENEIENSE
+22 FILPENSAESVESNDE
-34 NTETN
+34 V
-39 SSENILT
+39 
-46 KTNKTPSETNSSNIK
+46 KTDE
-61 IDGINSEKDP
+61 INSQKDP
-71 KNVFPS
+71 ESVFPS
-77 LSINLDFLKVK
+77 LSVNLDFLKVK
-88 YNTLINSDIS
+88 YNTLINSDIVV
-98 IREFT
+98 REFT
-103 LNARNKQYNSFLI
+103 LTARNRQYGAFLI

-132 EPLMLKNKANSY
+132 EPLMLRNRANSY
-144 DGNEVKVVSEAISNN
+144 DGNETRVVSEAISNN

-176 SLVPQNSVKKK
+176 SLVPQNAVKKK
-187 QSFSDILSDV
+187 KSFNDILPDI
-197 NIGNCLLFV
+197 NMGNCLLFV

-221 QRSVDSPKNE
+221 QRGVDSPKNE

-265 LSIGKVTKTQ
+265 LSVGKVTKTK

-300 DIDSIISSGQLE
+300 DIDTIISSGQLE

-338 LLSGRVVVIVNGSPY
+338 ILSGRVVVIVNGSPY

-475 VSPILIIIVAIT
+475 VSPILIIIIAIT

-496 FYLSFHLRIVRFLY
+496 FYLSFHLRIARFLY

-522 GIVLFSHLV
+522 GIVLFGHFI

-544 APFVPATSKN
+544 APYIPATSKN

-564 NREKRPDFLNTKRPQ
+564 NREKRPDFLNSKRPKKQ
-579 KEARISMKWK
+579 ERVSMKWK
-589 YKIGGN
+589 YQLGGK

>member
-1 MNKLFTLLKNTFYP
+1 MNKLFTLIKNTFYP
-15 NNEEYYD
+15 NNEEHYD
-22 FTLPENEIENSE
+22 FILPENSAESVESNDE
-34 NTETN
+34 V
-39 SSENILT
+39 
-46 KTNKTPSETNSSNIK
+46 KTDE
-61 IDGINSEKDP
+61 INSQKDP
-71 KNVFPS
+71 ESVFPS
-77 LSINLDFLKVK
+77 LSVNLDFLKVK
-88 YNTLINSDIS
+88 YNTLINSDIVV
-98 IREFT
+98 REFT
-103 LNARNKQYNSFLI
+103 LTARNRQYGAFLI

-132 EPLMLKNKANSY
+132 EPLMLRNRANSY
-144 DGNEVKVVSEAISNN
+144 DGNETRVVSEAISNN

-176 SLVPQNSVKKK
+176 SLVPQNAVKKK
-187 QSFSDILSDV
+187 KSFNNILPDI
-197 NIGNCLLFV
+197 NMGNCLLFV

-221 QRSVDSPKNE
+221 QRGVDSPKNE

-265 LSIGKVTKTQ
+265 LSVGKVTKTK

-300 DIDSIISSGQLE
+300 DIDTIISSGQLE

-338 LLSGRVVVIVNGSPY
+338 ILSGRVVVIVNGSPY

-475 VSPILIIIVAIT
+475 VSPILIIIIAIT

-496 FYLSFHLRIVRFLY
+496 FYLSFHLRIARFLY

-522 GIVLFSHLV
+522 GIVLFGHLI

-544 APFVPATSKN
+544 APYVPATSKN

-564 NREKRPDFLNTKRPQ
+564 SREKRPDFLNSKRPRKQ
-579 KEARISMKWK
+579 ERVSMKWK
-589 YKIGGN
+589 YQLGGK

>member
-1 MNKLFTLLKNTFYP
+1 MNKLFTLIKNTFYP
-15 NNEEYYD
+15 NNEEHYD
-22 FTLPENEIENSE
+22 FILPENSAESVESNDE
-34 NTETN
+34 V
-39 SSENILT
+39 
-46 KTNKTPSETNSSNIK
+46 KTDE
-61 IDGINSEKDP
+61 INSQKDP
-71 KNVFPS
+71 ESVFPS
-77 LSINLDFLKVK
+77 LSVNLDFLKVK
-88 YNTLINSDIS
+88 YNTLINSDIVV
-98 IREFT
+98 REFT
-103 LNARNKQYNSFLI
+103 LTARNRQYGAFLI

-132 EPLMLKNKANSY
+132 EPLMLRNRANSY
-144 DGNEVKVVSEAISNN
+144 DGNETRVVSEAISNN

-176 SLVPQNSVKKK
+176 SLVPQNAVKKK
-187 QSFSDILSDV
+187 KSFNDILPDI
-197 NIGNCLLFV
+197 NMGNCLLFV

-221 QRSVDSPKNE
+221 QRGVDSPKNE

-265 LSIGKVTKTQ
+265 LSVGKVTKTK

-300 DIDSIISSGQLE
+300 DIDTIISSGQLE

-338 LLSGRVVVIVNGSPY
+338 ILSGRVVVIVNGSPY

-475 VSPILIIIVAIT
+475 VSPILIIIIAIT

-496 FYLSFHLRIVRFLY
+496 FYLSFHLRIARFLY

-522 GIVLFSHLV
+522 GIVLFGHLI

-544 APFVPATSKN
+544 APYIPATSKN

-564 NREKRPDFLNTKRPQ
+564 NREKRPDFLNSKRPKKQ
-579 KEARISMKWK
+579 ERVSMKWK
-589 YKIGGN
+589 YQLGGK

>member
-1 MNKLFTLLKNTFYP
+1 MNKFFTLLKNTFYP
-15 NNEEYYD
+15 NNEQQYN
-22 FTLPENEIENSE
+22 FTLPENSNEDTENNNISTVVE
-34 NTETN
+34 TLNT
-39 SSENILT
+39 
-46 KTNKTPSETNSSNIK
+46 K
-61 IDGINSEKDP
+61 IDEINSNQDP

-77 LSINLDFLKVK
+77 LSVNLEFLKVK
-88 YNTLINSDIS
+88 YNTLINSDI
-98 IREFT
+98 IVREFT
-103 LNARNKQYNSFLI
+103 LNARNKQYNAFLI

-121 VDTKIINDFVL
+121 VDTKVINDFVL
-132 EPLMLKNKANSY
+132 EPLMLRNRANVY
-144 DGNEVKVVSEAISNN
+144 DGNETKVVSEAISNN

-167 FDLVDYIYN
+167 FNLVDYIYN
-176 SLVPQNSVKKK
+176 SLVPQNAVKKK
-187 QSFSDILSDV
+187 TSFNDILADI
-197 NIGNCLLFV
+197 NIGNCLLFI
-206 DTIDTAFSIDAKGFK
+206 DTIDIAFSIDAKGFK

-245 RTNTSMIRRFVNNEN
+245 RTNTSMIRRYVSNEN

-265 LSIGKVTKTQ
+265 INVGKVTKTS
-275 CAVCYMKDIANDD
+275 CAVCYMKDIANDY

-300 DIDSIISSGQLE
+300 DVDSIISSGQLE

-338 LLSGRVVVIVNGSPY
+338 ILSGRVVVVVNGSPY

-372 LKFQYANLLKFVRL
+372 LKFQYTNLLKFVRL
-386 VAFFITLLLPGLY
+386 IAFFITLLLPGLY

-417 IVASRESVP
+417 IVASRESIP

-475 VSPILIIIVAIT
+475 VSPILIIIIAIT

-510 IIAGFLA
+510 TIAGFLA

-522 GIVLFSHLV
+522 GIVLFGHLI

-544 APFVPATSKN
+544 APYIPSTGKN
-554 NKAYFMPPFW
+554 NKSYFMPPFW
-564 NREKRPDFLNTKRPQ
+564 NREKRPDFLNTKRPK
-579 KEARISMKWK
+579 KEERISMKWK
-589 YKIGGN
+589 YQVGGKH
-595 NGN
+595 GN

>member
-1 MNKLFTLLKNTFYP
+1 MNKLFTLIKNTFYP
-15 NNEEYYD
+15 NNEEHYD
-22 FTLPENEIENSE
+22 FILPENNSE
-34 NTETN
+34 SVQSNDEV
-39 SSENILT
+39 
-46 KTNKTPSETNSSNIK
+46 KTDE
-61 IDGINSEKDP
+61 INSQKDP
-71 KNVFPS
+71 ESVFPS
-77 LSINLDFLKVK
+77 LSVNLDFLKVK
-88 YNTLINSDIS
+88 YNTLINSDIVV
-98 IREFT
+98 REFT
-103 LNARNKQYNSFLI
+103 LTARNRQYGAFLI

-132 EPLMLKNKANSY
+132 EPLMLRNRANSY
-144 DGNEVKVVSEAISNN
+144 DGNETRVVSEAISNN

-176 SLVPQNSVKKK
+176 SLVPQNAVKKK
-187 QSFSDILSDV
+187 KSFNDILPDI
-197 NIGNCLLFV
+197 NMGNCLLFV

-221 QRSVDSPKNE
+221 QRGVDSPKNE

-265 LSIGKVTKTQ
+265 LSVGKVTKTK

-300 DIDSIISSGQLE
+300 DIDTIISSGQLE

-338 LLSGRVVVIVNGSPY
+338 ILSGRVVVIVNGSPY

-475 VSPILIIIVAIT
+475 VSPILIIIIAIT

-496 FYLSFHLRIVRFLY
+496 FYLSFHLRIARFLY

-522 GIVLFSHLV
+522 GIVLFVHLI

-544 APFVPATSKN
+544 AAYIPATSKN

-564 NREKRPDFLNTKRPQ
+564 SREKRPDFLNSKRPKKQ
-579 KEARISMKWK
+579 DRISMKWK
-589 YKIGGN
+589 YQLGGK

>member
-1 MNKLFTLLKNTFYP
+1 MNKLFTLIKNTFYP
-15 NNEEYYD
+15 NNEEHYD
-22 FTLPENEIENSE
+22 FILPENSAESVESNDE
-34 NTETN
+34 V
-39 SSENILT
+39 
-46 KTNKTPSETNSSNIK
+46 KTDE
-61 IDGINSEKDP
+61 INSQKDP
-71 KNVFPS
+71 ESVFPS

-88 YNTLINSDIS
+88 YNTLINSDIVV
-98 IREFT
+98 REFT
-103 LNARNKQYNSFLI
+103 LTARNRQYGAFLI

-132 EPLMLKNKANSY
+132 EPLMLRNRANSY
-144 DGNEVKVVSEAISNN
+144 DGNETRVVSEAISNN

-176 SLVPQNSVKKK
+176 SLVPQNAVKKK
-187 QSFSDILSDV
+187 KSFNDILPDI
-197 NIGNCLLFV
+197 NMGNCLLFV

-221 QRSVDSPKNE
+221 QRGVDSPKNE

-265 LSIGKVTKTQ
+265 LSVGKVTKTK

-300 DIDSIISSGQLE
+300 DIDTIISSGQLE

-338 LLSGRVVVIVNGSPY
+338 ILSGRVVVIVNGSPY

-475 VSPILIIIVAIT
+475 VSPILIIIIAIT

-496 FYLSFHLRIVRFLY
+496 FYLSFHLRIARFLY

-522 GIVLFSHLV
+522 GIVLFGHLI

-544 APFVPATSKN
+544 APYVPATSKN

-564 NREKRPDFLNTKRPQ
+564 SREKRPDFLNSKRPRKQ
-579 KEARISMKWK
+579 ERVSMKWK
-589 YKIGGN
+589 YKVDN
-595 NGN
+595 

>member
-1 MNKLFTLLKNTFYP
+1 MNKLFTLIKNTFYP
-15 NNEEYYD
+15 NNEEHYD
-22 FTLPENEIENSE
+22 FILPENSAESVESNDE
-34 NTETN
+34 V
-39 SSENILT
+39 
-46 KTNKTPSETNSSNIK
+46 KTDE
-61 IDGINSEKDP
+61 INSQKDP
-71 KNVFPS
+71 ESVFPS

-88 YNTLINSDIS
+88 YNTLINSDIVV
-98 IREFT
+98 REFT
-103 LNARNKQYNSFLI
+103 LTARNRQYGAFLI

-132 EPLMLKNKANSY
+132 EPLMLRNRANSY
-144 DGNEVKVVSEAISNN
+144 DGNETRVVSEAISNN

-176 SLVPQNSVKKK
+176 SLVPQNAVKKK
-187 QSFSDILSDV
+187 KSFNDILPDI
-197 NIGNCLLFV
+197 NMGNCLLFV

-221 QRSVDSPKNE
+221 QRGVDSPKNE

-265 LSIGKVTKTQ
+265 LSVGKVTKTK

-300 DIDSIISSGQLE
+300 DIDTIISSGQLE

-338 LLSGRVVVIVNGSPY
+338 ILSGRVVVIVNGSPY

-475 VSPILIIIVAIT
+475 VSPILIIIIAIT

-496 FYLSFHLRIVRFLY
+496 FYLSFHLRIARFLY

-522 GIVLFSHLV
+522 GIVLFGHLI

-544 APFVPATSKN
+544 APYIPATSKN

-564 NREKRPDFLNTKRPQ
+564 NREKRPDFLNSKRPKKQ
-579 KEARISMKWK
+579 DRISMKWK
-589 YKIGGN
+589 YQLGGK

>member
-1 MNKLFTLLKNTFYP
+1 MNKLFTLIKNTFYP
-15 NNEEYYD
+15 NNEEHYD
-22 FTLPENEIENSE
+22 FILPENSAESVESNDE
-34 NTETN
+34 V
-39 SSENILT
+39 
-46 KTNKTPSETNSSNIK
+46 KTDE
-61 IDGINSEKDP
+61 INSQKDP
-71 KNVFPS
+71 ESVFPS
-77 LSINLDFLKVK
+77 LSVNLDFLKVK
-88 YNTLINSDIS
+88 YNTLINSDIVV
-98 IREFT
+98 REFT
-103 LNARNKQYNSFLI
+103 LTARNRQYGAFLI

-132 EPLMLKNKANSY
+132 EPLMLRNKANSY
-144 DGNEVKVVSEAISNN
+144 DGNETRVVSEAISNN

-176 SLVPQNSVKKK
+176 SLVPQNAVKKK
-187 QSFSDILSDV
+187 KSFNDILPDI
-197 NIGNCLLFV
+197 NMGNCLLFV

-221 QRSVDSPKNE
+221 QRGVDSPKNE

-265 LSIGKVTKTQ
+265 LSVGKVTKTK

-300 DIDSIISSGQLE
+300 DIDTIISSGQLE

-338 LLSGRVVVIVNGSPY
+338 ILSGRVVVIVNGSPY

-475 VSPILIIIVAIT
+475 VSPILIIIIAIT

-496 FYLSFHLRIVRFLY
+496 FYLSFHLRIARFLY

-522 GIVLFSHLV
+522 GIVLFGHLI

-544 APFVPATSKN
+544 APYIPATSKN

-564 NREKRPDFLNTKRPQ
+564 NREKRPDFLNSKRPKKQ
-579 KEARISMKWK
+579 DRVSMKWK
-589 YKIGGN
+589 YQLGGK

>member
-1 MNKLFTLLKNTFYP
+1 MNKLFTLIKNTFYP
-15 NNEEYYD
+15 NNEEHYD
-22 FTLPENEIENSE
+22 FILPENNSE
-34 NTETN
+34 SVQSNDEV
-39 SSENILT
+39 
-46 KTNKTPSETNSSNIK
+46 KTDE
-61 IDGINSEKDP
+61 INSQKDP
-71 KNVFPS
+71 ESVFPS
-77 LSINLDFLKVK
+77 LSVNLDFLKVK
-88 YNTLINSDIS
+88 YNTLINSDIVV
-98 IREFT
+98 REFT
-103 LNARNKQYNSFLI
+103 LTARNRQYGAFLI

-132 EPLMLKNKANSY
+132 EPLMLRNKANSY
-144 DGNEVKVVSEAISNN
+144 DGNETRVVSEAISNN

-176 SLVPQNSVKKK
+176 SLVPQNAVKKK
-187 QSFSDILSDV
+187 KSFNDILPDI
-197 NIGNCLLFV
+197 NMGNCLLFV

-221 QRSVDSPKNE
+221 QRGVDSPKNE

-265 LSIGKVTKTQ
+265 LSVGKVTKTK

-300 DIDSIISSGQLE
+300 DIDTIISSGQLE

-338 LLSGRVVVIVNGSPY
+338 ILSGRVVVIVNGSPY

-475 VSPILIIIVAIT
+475 VSPILIIIIAIT

-496 FYLSFHLRIVRFLY
+496 FYLSFHLRIARFLY

-522 GIVLFSHLV
+522 GIVLFGHLI

-544 APFVPATSKN
+544 APYIPATSKN

-564 NREKRPDFLNTKRPQ
+564 NREKRPDFLNSKRPKKQ
-579 KEARISMKWK
+579 ERVSMKWK
-589 YKIGGN
+589 YQLGGK

>member
-1 MNKLFTLLKNTFYP
+1 MNKLFTLIKNTFYP
-15 NNEEYYD
+15 NNEEHYD
-22 FTLPENEIENSE
+22 FILPENSAESVESNDE
-34 NTETN
+34 V
-39 SSENILT
+39 
-46 KTNKTPSETNSSNIK
+46 KTDE
-61 IDGINSEKDP
+61 INSQKDP
-71 KNVFPS
+71 ESVFPS
-77 LSINLDFLKVK
+77 LSVNLDFLKVK
-88 YNTLINSDIS
+88 YNTLINSDIVV
-98 IREFT
+98 REFT
-103 LNARNKQYNSFLI
+103 LTARNRQYGAFLI

-132 EPLMLKNKANSY
+132 EPLMLRNRANSY
-144 DGNEVKVVSEAISNN
+144 DGNETRVVSEAISNN

-167 FDLVDYIYN
+167 FDLIDYIYN
-176 SLVPQNSVKKK
+176 SLVPQNAVKKK
-187 QSFSDILSDV
+187 KSFNDILPDI
-197 NIGNCLLFV
+197 NMGNCLLFV

-221 QRSVDSPKNE
+221 QRGVDSPKNE

-265 LSIGKVTKTQ
+265 LSVGKVTKTK

-300 DIDSIISSGQLE
+300 DIDTIISSGQLE

-338 LLSGRVVVIVNGSPY
+338 ILSGRVVVIVNGSPY

-417 IVASRESVP
+417 IVASRESIP

-475 VSPILIIIVAIT
+475 VSPILIIIIAIT

-510 IIAGFLA
+510 TIAGFLA

-522 GIVLFSHLV
+522 GIVLFGHLI

-544 APFVPATSKN
+544 APYIPSTGKN
-554 NKAYFMPPFW
+554 NKSYFMPPFW
-564 NREKRPDFLNTKRPQ
+564 NREKRPDFLNTKRPK
-579 KEARISMKWK
+579 KEERISMKWK
-589 YKIGGN
+589 YQVGGKH
-595 NGN
+595 GN

>member
-1 MNKLFTLLKNTFYP
+1 MNKLFTLIKNTFYP
-15 NNEEYYD
+15 NNEEHYD
-22 FTLPENEIENSE
+22 FILPENSAESVESNDE
-34 NTETN
+34 V
-39 SSENILT
+39 
-46 KTNKTPSETNSSNIK
+46 KTDE
-61 IDGINSEKDP
+61 INSQKDP
-71 KNVFPS
+71 ESVFPS

-88 YNTLINSDIS
+88 YNTLINSDIVV
-98 IREFT
+98 REFT
-103 LNARNKQYNSFLI
+103 LTARNRQYGAFLI

-132 EPLMLKNKANSY
+132 EPLMLRNRANSY
-144 DGNEVKVVSEAISNN
+144 DGNETRVVSEAISNN

-176 SLVPQNSVKKK
+176 SLVPQNAVKKK
-187 QSFSDILSDV
+187 KSFNDILPDI
-197 NIGNCLLFV
+197 NMGNCLLFV

-221 QRSVDSPKNE
+221 QRGVDSPKNE

-265 LSIGKVTKTQ
+265 LSVGKVTKTK

-300 DIDSIISSGQLE
+300 DIDTIISSGQLE

-338 LLSGRVVVIVNGSPY
+338 ILSGRVVVIVNGSPY

-475 VSPILIIIVAIT
+475 VSPILIIIIAIT

-496 FYLSFHLRIVRFLY
+496 FYLSFHLRIARFLY

-522 GIVLFSHLV
+522 GIVLFGHLI

-544 APFVPATSKN
+544 APYIPATSKN

-564 NREKRPDFLNTKRPQ
+564 SREKRPDFLNSKRPKKQ
-579 KEARISMKWK
+579 DRISMKWK
-589 YKIGGN
+589 YQLGGK

>member
-1 MNKLFTLLKNTFYP
+1 MNKLFTLIKNTFYP
-15 NNEEYYD
+15 NNEEHYD
-22 FTLPENEIENSE
+22 FILPENSAESVESNDE
-34 NTETN
+34 V
-39 SSENILT
+39 
-46 KTNKTPSETNSSNIK
+46 KTDE
-61 IDGINSEKDP
+61 INSQKDP
-71 KNVFPS
+71 ESVFPS
-77 LSINLDFLKVK
+77 LSVNLDFLKVK
-88 YNTLINSDIS
+88 YNTLINSDIVV
-98 IREFT
+98 REFT
-103 LNARNKQYNSFLI
+103 LTARNRQYGAFLI

-132 EPLMLKNKANSY
+132 EPLMLRNKANSY
-144 DGNEVKVVSEAISNN
+144 DGNETRVVSEAISNN

-176 SLVPQNSVKKK
+176 SLVPQNAVKKK
-187 QSFSDILSDV
+187 KSFNDILPDI
-197 NIGNCLLFV
+197 NMGNCLLFV

-221 QRSVDSPKNE
+221 QRGVDSPKNE

-265 LSIGKVTKTQ
+265 LSVGKVTKTK

-300 DIDSIISSGQLE
+300 DIDTIISSGQLE

-338 LLSGRVVVIVNGSPY
+338 ILSGRVVVIVNGSPY
-353 VLIMPCVFVDFLSS
+353 VIIMPCVFVDFLSS

-475 VSPILIIIVAIT
+475 VSPILIIIIAIT

-496 FYLSFHLRIVRFLY
+496 FYLSFHLRIARFLY

-522 GIVLFSHLV
+522 GIVLFGHLI

-544 APFVPATSKN
+544 APYIPATSKN

-564 NREKRPDFLNTKRPQ
+564 NREKRPDFLNSKRPKKQ
-579 KEARISMKWK
+579 ERVSMKWK
-589 YKIGGN
+589 YQLGGK